1 MRQFLTCMLSCIALV
16 GCGGGGGGS
25 SGLWPGSSGSTPA
38 GANVQPVTV
47 DGGPAGLGQ
56 TSDVN
61 LLFTSLTIC
70 APGTTSC
77 QTIDHIQ
84 VDTGSSGLRV
94 LASALT
100 AVTLP
105 LVTSG
110 QSALLECTQ
119 FVDGSSWGPLRTAD
133 VKIAGETAAAQ
144 TIQVIGESDY
154 STPPSGCV
162 PSGGTLEDS
171 VAAFG
176 ANGVL
181 GVGPFIQDCGPG
193 CATTTSNGIYYVCSS
208 NGNCQQTTNT
218 QQVSNPVAAFAA
230 DNNGVI
236 IQLPAV
242 AASGA
247 STLSGSL
254 IFGIGTQANNGLGS
268 AQVYTVSTS
277 NGSLITTYKGS
288 TLNDSFIDSGSN
300 ALYFPDG
307 SIPTCPSSSRAPG
320 FFCPPST
327 LSLTATLQGQ
337 NGTSTSI
344 NFSVA
349 NADSLFS
356 GAASVTAA
364 SNLGAPNTATT
375 GFNSASTFDWGLP
388 FYYGRSVFTALE
400 QHNTSAGQGPYFAF

>member
-1 MRQFLTCMLSCIALV
+1 MRHFLTCMLSCIALV
-16 GCGGGGGGS
+16 GCGGGGGSS
-25 SGLWPGSSGSTPA
+25 SGLGSGSSGSTPS
-38 GANVQPVTV
+38 NVQAVTV
-47 DGGPAGLGQ
+47 DAGPTGLGQ

-61 LLFTSLTIC
+61 LLFTNVTIC
-70 APGTTSC
+70 APGTTTC

-84 VDTGSSGLRV
+84 VDTGSSGLRI

-100 AVTLP
+100 TVTLP
-105 LVTSG
+105 LLTSG
-110 QSALLECTQ
+110 QNALLECTQ

-133 VKIAGETAAAQ
+133 VKIAGESAAAQ
-144 TIQVIGESDY
+144 IVQVIGESDY
-154 STPPSGCV
+154 ATPPSGCV
-162 PSGGTLEDS
+162 PSGGMLEDT

-208 NGNCQQTTNT
+208 NGNCQQTTNS

-236 IQLPAV
+236 IELPAV

-247 STLSGSL
+247 STVSGSL

-268 AQVYTVSTS
+268 AQVYTVSTD
-277 NGSLITTYKGS
+277 NGSLITTFSGS

-300 ALYFPDG
+300 AFYFPDS
-307 SIPTCPSSSRAPG
+307 SIPTCASNSSAPG
-320 FFCPPST
+320 FFCPTST

-337 NGTSTSI
+337 NGTSASVS
-344 NFSVA
+344 FSVA
-349 NADSLFS
+349 NANSLFS
-356 GAASVTAA
+356 GATPVTAA

-375 GFNSASTFDWGLP
+375 GFNSSSTFDWGLP
-388 FYYGRSVFTALE
+388 FYYGRNVFTAIE
-400 QHNTSAGQGPYFAF
+400 QHNTSAGQGPFFAF